1 MDVTSGLSF
10 PHHRTGLWKWDGLPR
25 WEGLESDVR
34 APTVCRV
41 AQGQRRD
48 LAHGPDTDSL
58 IQGIGYRAPHLPGDS
73 LRDGMPRNHCTGT
86 ETRARDIA
94 GPPRAGHP
102 VLRPHPSVLQS
113 KGPQYSG
120 TGKDPGLA
128 LSQWQW
134 GVSRSPESLAV
145 LHRSAHPVTPESG
158 SCPSH
163 VLWMT
168 VLSAPELGQG
178 PCAQPSS
185 YPCRLNWPQTT
196 GKLYLPHL
204 HFTSCHQ
211 PAGLSPGPSLACS
224 L

>member
-1 MDVTSGLSF
+1 M
-10 PHHRTGLWKWDGLPR
+10 
-25 WEGLESDVR
+25 
-34 APTVCRV
+34 
-41 AQGQRRD
+41 
-48 LAHGPDTDSL
+48 AHTDSL

-196 GKLYLPHL
+196 GKLCLPHL